1 MAIAEFEIPKDVVNR
16 VYEAV
21 TVAKTTGKIRIGVN
35 ESTKAI
41 ERGLAKLIVI
51 ATDVSPEEVVMHLP
65 VLCDEKRVPCS
76 FVPSK
81 DELGRSAGIQ
91 VPTSSIAITEEGD
104 SKKLVAEIANKLAE
118 LKGGKE
124 GKKE

>member
-1 MAIAEFEIPKDVVNR
+1 MAIVNFEVSNEAANKS
-16 VYEAV
+16 YEAI
-21 TVAKTTGKIRIGVN
+21 TVAKATGKIRIGVN
-35 ESTKAI
+35 ECTKAI

-65 VLCDEKRVPCS
+65 VLCDEKKVPCS

-81 DELGRSAGIQ
+81 EELGRSAGIQ

-104 SKKLVAEIANKLAE
+104 SKGLISDISNSMERA
-118 LKGGKE
+118 KGGKA
-124 GKKE
+124 G

>member
-1 MAIAEFEIPKDVVNR
+1 MSIVNFEVPNDAVNKS
-16 VYEAV
+16 YEAI
-21 TVAKTTGKIRIGVN
+21 TVAKATGKIRIGVN

-81 DELGRSAGIQ
+81 EELGRSAGIQ

-104 SKKLVAEIANKLAE
+104 GKRLVSDIASTMEKLKA
-118 LKGGKE
+118 GKE
-124 GKKE
+124 

>member
-1 MAIAEFEIPKDVVNR
+1 MAIVNFDVPSEVVNKS
-16 VYEAV
+16 YESI
-21 TVAKTTGKIRIGVN
+21 TVAKATGKIRIGVN

-81 DELGRSAGIQ
+81 EELGRSAGIQ
-91 VPTSSIAITEEGD
+91 VPTSSIAVTEEGD
-104 SKKLVAEIANKLAE
+104 SKKMVAEIGQRLSE
-118 LKGGKE
+118 LKGE
-124 GKKE
+124 KKEE